1 MSWAGYGETSKTCE
15 TGETGETGRRFH
27 HPRQPRSK
35 TRSES
40 GGPSAVGRHN
50 IVRGWQPQLHRKRR
64 IRVDPCAAVVEPRG
78 AIREGGHSCLLV
90 SLRGL
95 PGLVRV
101 FRAFRGRP
109 CGASRK
115 SLRRYDQ
122 RHRPGSP
129 DPSYRCTA
137 FIRVDPCASVVAPRG
152 AIRERGHSCL
162 LVSLRGLPGL
172 VRVFRA
178 FRGRPCGASRKSLR
192 RYPQRHRP
200 GSPDP
205 SYRCTAFIRGIGR
218 GHRTPA
224 TDAPR
229 LSVSIRVHPW
239 LHPAERVGSTF
250 IRVPW
255 CPFVVGR
262 PRPCFPCLPWA
273 TPRFRGIL
281 PFVVPST
288 GNQPRLLI
296 RAASRVPEQGG
307 GP

>member
-1 MSWAGYGETSKTCE
+1 M
-15 TGETGETGRRFH
+15 
-27 HPRQPRSK
+27 
-35 TRSES
+35 
-40 GGPSAVGRHN
+40 
-50 IVRGWQPQLHRKRR
+50 HR
-64 IRVDPCAAVVEPRG
+64 
-78 AIREGGHSCLLV
+78 L
-90 SLRGL
+90 
-95 PGLVRV
+95 
-101 FRAFRGRP
+101 
-109 CGASRK
+109 
-115 SLRRYDQ
+115 
-122 RHRPGSP
+122 
-129 DPSYRCTA
+129 
-137 FIRVDPCASVVAPRG
+137 IRVDPCASVVAPRG
-152 AIRERGHSCL
+152 ASRERIHSCP

>member
-1 MSWAGYGETSKTCE
+1 VSWAGYGETSKTCE

-50 IVRGWQPQLHRKRR
+50 IVRGWQPQLHRKRV
-64 IRVDPCAAVVEPRG
+64 IRVDLCASVVAPRG
-78 AIREGGHSCLLV
+78 AIRERGHSCLLV

-152 AIRERGHSCL
+152 ASRERGHSCL

-192 RYPQRHRP
+192 RYDQRHRP

-205 SYRCTAFIRGIGR
+205 SYRRTAS
-218 GHRTPA
+218 
-224 TDAPR
+224 
-229 LSVSIRVHPW
+229 SVSIRVHPW
-239 LHPAERVGSTF
+239 LHPAERFGNAV
-250 IRVPW
+250 IRVSW
-255 CPFVVGR
+255 CPFVVC
-262 PRPCFPCLPWA
+262 PALSAFS
-273 TPRFRGIL
+273 
-281 PFVVPST
+281 VPSVGDLAERVGRAFGGT
-288 GNQPRLLI
+288 LSGIGRGRRTPATDAPRLSE
-296 RAASRVPEQGG
+296 A
-307 GP
+307 